1 MSKFDFIGLGLNA
14 TDRLIRVPAFPGPG
28 GKVPFS
34 REEVLPG
41 GQVAVASV
49 VCRRFGLTASYAGSI
64 GGDEAGAWQVG
75 NLQQEGVDLS
85 HLHRVP
91 TSTSQQAWIFVEEGC
106 GERTIVYDR
115 PAEIAYPVGE
125 VDAEWIAS
133 GRVLH
138 LDGHDGAAAAR
149 AAELARAADVPV
161 VVDLNNVYE
170 HQRAE
175 TERLLAATTH
185 LVASS
190 AFPGRWMG
198 MHDPIEALAGLRE
211 QYDLSVAAVTL
222 GAEGVLA
229 LNEDGY
235 HYVPGFVVD
244 VVDTT
249 GAGDVFHGG
258 YIVGLLEHRPLD
270 DVLEFASALAA
281 LNCTAPGARGRI
293 ASRQEIEEL
302 RRNGPRRGRPD
313 LISRF
318 TPLARVEPSL
328 S

>member
-1 MSKFDFIGLGLNA
+1 MSTFDFIGLGLNA
-14 TDRLIRVPAFPGPG
+14 TDRLIRVPVFPGPG
-28 GKVPFS
+28 GKVAFS

-49 VCRRFGLTASYAGSI
+49 VCRRFGFTASYAGSI
-64 GGDEAGAWQVG
+64 GGDEAGAWQVR
-75 NLQQEGVDLS
+75 NLESEGVDLN

-91 TSTSQQAWIFVEEGC
+91 DSTSQQAWIFVEDGS

-115 PAEIAYPVGE
+115 PADIAYPPGK
-125 VDAEWIAS
+125 VDAQWIAS

-149 AAELARAADVPV
+149 AAELARAAGVPV
-161 VVDLNNVYE
+161 VVDLNNVYTQ
-170 HQRAE
+170 QRAE

-185 LVASS
+185 LVASA
-190 AFPGRWMG
+190 AFPERWMEI
-198 MHDPIEALAGLRE
+198 HDPVAALAEFRQRYGHR
-211 QYDLSVAAVTL
+211 VAAMTL

-229 LNEDGY
+229 LDDDGY
-235 HYVPGFVVD
+235 HYTPGFLVD

-258 YIVGLLEHRPLD
+258 YIVGLLEQRRLD
-270 DVLEFASALAA
+270 DVLEFACALAA

-293 ASRQEIEEL
+293 ASRSEVEEL
-302 RRNGPRRGRPD
+302 RRTGQRCSRAD
-313 LISRF
+313 LAARL
-318 TPLARVEPSL
+318 TLARVE
-328 S
+328 